1 MMRVMAAVGI
11 VALLVGGLAGY
22 LMWGRPTQRV
32 ADELAAVRRQVAEET
47 QRASEMQS
55 KLADTEAQLK
65 RLTEAL
71 KSEREVRQRLE
82 QTVSEGRK

>member
-1 MMRVMAAVGI
+1 MR
-11 VALLVGGLAGY
+11 
-22 LMWGRPTQRV
+22 
-32 ADELAAVRRQVAEET
+32 
-47 QRASEMQS
+47 S